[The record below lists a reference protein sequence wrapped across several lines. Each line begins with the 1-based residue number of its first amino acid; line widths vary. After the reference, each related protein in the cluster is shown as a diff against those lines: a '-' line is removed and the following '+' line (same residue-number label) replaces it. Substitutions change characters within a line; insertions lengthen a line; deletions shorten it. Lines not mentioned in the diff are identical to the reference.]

1 MNGVPTDMKE
11 LAIKYQKAETRLKE
25 VETLNDELQLK
36 LVEPLRSAGVSKV
49 SELKSG
55 VKNLHTHNQ
64 TLESSLTDNSTQL
77 DEMREQ
83 FSK

>member
-1 MNGVPTDMKE
+1 MEE

-55 VKNLHTHNQ
+55 VKSLHTHNQ

-77 DEMREQ
+77 DQMREQ